1 MRGEHRFLIRALAFP
16 LALAFLAMA
25 VPALV
30 GRFAPTV
37 SGEIDLAR
45 ATRQDRELFVV
56 PLDNPILLPLRMLW
70 RLPDHASDGIAGV
83 VLETADGVALG
94 PADSMHE
101 DIAALGGGRFS
112 IWRGAAYVSVPPEH
126 AGKTLRWKGRGVAQ
140 TWPTLAAFALT
151 VLAAAIGWR
160 SLAAA
165 AWPEYR
171 RRLVPPF
178 ALALAVSAAWLLLFQ
193 PAFMGSDSSCLF
205 MWPRSF
211 MGHWPAVPC
220 AVAGMLQLALPMQW
234 VGIAWVAIGALV
246 FSAAIASLAACFESR
261 AARVACVAVP
271 FLFGVLPTIALG
283 VTADA
288 GAVAGGLLAATALW
302 ILHRDGLDR
311 LSAGVMLAAIL
322 VESSSRHLAMALL
335 AGAPLV
341 VFLRPGPLGRRVG
354 SAGAS
359 VAALVLSVL
368 VAAQVQ
374 SATAAL
380 SGARFE
386 SRPGRA
392 AAESLARVAFGAQI
406 EGVTSDAFIASVASP
421 GGAGSGEGAKDVVV
435 GRASAIAARQAASAV
450 DAAGDDGHARP
461 HYLGWLPGG
470 VWTTIVEPTETCT
483 AESLERAA
491 LIAYFESVWRH
502 PRGWARVAT
511 HMLSFYAAPAQGGRG
526 DGVYLRSTID
536 VAFAADSYA
545 RVRPAFAPLV
555 RPDAREG
562 PPAIPAGASVLAC
575 AILFVVTLCIPRVR
589 PIVPPA
595 FVLAALGG
603 GLVYACGTVFAILWY
618 KPTYAAPMWAACVA
632 VLALAAGSAIERFR
646 RPRAPHPASP

>member
-1 MRGEHRFLIRALAFP
+1 
-16 LALAFLAMA
+16 
-25 VPALV
+25 
-30 GRFAPTV
+30 
-37 SGEIDLAR
+37 
-45 ATRQDRELFVV
+45 
-56 PLDNPILLPLRMLW
+56 
-70 RLPDHASDGIAGV
+70 
-83 VLETADGVALG
+83 
-94 PADSMHE
+94 
-101 DIAALGGGRFS
+101 
-112 IWRGAAYVSVPPEH
+112 
-126 AGKTLRWKGRGVAQ
+126 
-140 TWPTLAAFALT
+140 
-151 VLAAAIGWR
+151 
-160 SLAAA
+160 
-165 AWPEYR
+165 
-171 RRLVPPF
+171 
-178 ALALAVSAAWLLLFQ
+178 
-193 PAFMGSDSSCLF
+193 
-205 MWPRSF
+205 

-220 AVAGMLQLALPMQW
+220 AVAGMLQLVLPMQW

-246 FSAAIASLAACFESR
+246 FSAAIASLAGCFESR
-261 AARVACVAVP
+261 AARAACVAVP
-271 FLFGVLPTIALG
+271 FLFGVLPTIGLG

-302 ILHRDGLDR
+302 LLHRDGLDR

-322 VESSSRHLAMALL
+322 VASSSRHLAMALL

-392 AAESLARVAFGAQI
+392 AAESLARVAFGAQL

-421 GGAGSGEGAKDVVV
+421 GGAGSGEGATDVVV
-435 GRASAIAARQAASAV
+435 GRASAIAARQAASAAN
-450 DAAGDDGHARP
+450 AAGDAASQQSDAVRLQALGDGVFN
-461 HYLGWLPGG
+461 WLPGG
-470 VWTTIVEPTETCT
+470 VWTTIVEPTEACT

-491 LIAYFESVWRH
+491 LIAYFEGVWRH